1 MPKRSRKRKLAKYS
15 KTLLIVGLV
24 CLVFGIGLAAY
35 EQLASRFM
43 GQLPTVEVT
52 DNVPLS
58 ISVPTL
64 KLNLE
69 LEPGFILDGKWTVS
83 SQKANYL
90 FTAGRPGTP
99 ANTIIY
105 GHNTRKIFGQLYRL
119 KKGDELVITIQDGQ
133 EFEYEVAE
141 KLTVKP
147 DQLDYLA
154 GHGQEELALY
164 TCTGLLD
171 SKRLIIRAIPR
182 H

>member
-1 MPKRSRKRKLAKYS
+1 MPKYLKLKKTINYS

-24 CLVFGIGLAAY
+24 CLVSGIGLAAY

-83 SQKANYL
+83 TQKANYL

-99 ANTIIY
+99 TNTVIY
-105 GHNTRKIFGQLYRL
+105 GHNTRKVFGQLSWL
-119 KKGDELVITIQDGQ
+119 KKGDEIIVTIQDGQ
-133 EFEYEVAE
+133 EFIYEVAE

-147 DQLDYLA
+147 DQLDYLV
-154 GHGQEELALY
+154 GHGQEELTLY